1 MGDQECWDNRTT
13 KHVLVRRAGALN
25 QPAHWPRAL
34 PHQHG
39 RLTHKAAAR
48 HGDTTTTRGVV
59 LAFSSTIHDDGK
71 KVALSGDEATCGNCE
86 GIYKIFGTGRGMSE
100 KGRDVVIDGDLVLC
114 PCNKNRVIVGSNPG
128 IFLETTQGRGVASNA
143 GETVVS
149 APALLSIDTFDE
161 QVRAVAPGVVLDGYP
176 YFVETADGRTFS
188 GRMGASD
195 LLSRISTDEA
205 NYYTVHWGEEAL
217 VRREGA

>member
-1 MGDQECWDNRTT
+1 M
-13 KHVLVRRAGALN
+13 
-25 QPAHWPRAL
+25 
-34 PHQHG
+34 
-39 RLTHKAAAR
+39 HKAAAR

-114 PCNKNRVIVGSNPG
+114 PCKRNRVIVGSNPG
-128 IFLETTQGRGVASNA
+128 IFLETTQGRAVAGNA
-143 GETVVS
+143 GETVVC

-161 QVRAVAPGVVLDGYP
+161 QVRAVAPDIVLDGYP
-176 YFVETADGRTFS
+176 YSVETADGQTFS
-188 GRMGASD
+188 GRMGASG
-195 LLSRISTDEA
+195 LLSRVNTDEA
-205 NYYTVHWGEEAL
+205 DYYTVHWGEEAL